1 MPGLLKLLYEQLSY
15 HKILPFVCNLSIEIS
30 LRRAIL
36 VKYVLGLFGR
46 THLNFAI
53 AAEPS
58 RQKPVKPRACA
69 IIQKKFMSD
78 HKVFCAKLK
87 QELPGLPEPPFDG
100 DLGKKIY
107 EHVSQQAWGQWMEHC
122 KMLLN
127 EYRLNPARKQDQEVI
142 VKQMEQF
149 FFGEGAARP
158 AEYVPPTH

>member
-1 MPGLLKLLYEQLSY
+1 
-15 HKILPFVCNLSIEIS
+15 
-30 LRRAIL
+30 
-36 VKYVLGLFGR
+36 
-46 THLNFAI
+46 
-53 AAEPS
+53 
-58 RQKPVKPRACA
+58 
-69 IIQKKFMSD
+69 MSD

-87 QELPGLPEPPFDG
+87 QQLPGLFEPPFDG

-107 EHVSQQAWGQWMEHC
+107 EQVSQQAWSQWMEHC